1 MMLTLKLIGLA
12 FEVNTADSAKKAK
25 DEKLSKE
32 EINYLQIEPC
42 FIDIFHY
49 AFNYAGVLTGPYY
62 KYRTFL
68 DFINKPYSRYAD
80 CKQTTIDKLK
90 WIPLFAVLFLLIT
103 SVYPIDVSI
112 DS

>member
-12 FEVNTADSAKKAK
+12 FEVNTADSAKKAN

-32 EINYLQIEPC
+32 EINYLQVEPC

-49 AFNYAGVLTGPYY
+49 TFNYAGVLTGPYY

-80 CKQTTIDKLK
+80 CKQATIDKLK

-103 SVYPIDVSI
+103 NVYPIHVSI